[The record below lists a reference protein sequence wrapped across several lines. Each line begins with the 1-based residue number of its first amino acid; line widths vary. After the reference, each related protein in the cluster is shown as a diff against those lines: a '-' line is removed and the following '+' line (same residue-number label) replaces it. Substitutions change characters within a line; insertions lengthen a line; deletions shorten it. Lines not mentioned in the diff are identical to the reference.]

1 MHCIMYMY
9 TYTVH
14 VYTCMMYTIQQHCEC
29 IHVHVHSFEQMDKYL
44 YTHMYPHTC
53 TCIVDT
59 VGAMEVSIPFAL
71 IFCRLHS
78 IHVLFACSN
87 SYMYMMKHMYT

>member
-9 TYTVH
+9 MYTVH

-29 IHVHVHSFEQMDKYL
+29 IHVHVHRFEQMDKYL

-59 VGAMEVSIPFAL
+59 VGAMEVSIH
-71 IFCRLHS
+71 LHS
-78 IHVLFACSN
+78 FFATCIPF
-87 SYMYMMKHMYT
+87 MCCLHAATHTCT